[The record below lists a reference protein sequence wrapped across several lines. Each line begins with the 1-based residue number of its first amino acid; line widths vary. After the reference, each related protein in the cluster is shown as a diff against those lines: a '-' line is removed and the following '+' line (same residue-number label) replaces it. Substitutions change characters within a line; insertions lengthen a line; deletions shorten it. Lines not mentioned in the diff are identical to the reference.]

1 MSAFPRAITWLRSLH
16 GFASPGDENLTL
28 RQQLRV
34 ITTAWFFGAVW
45 MFIILGATLSQYAKA
60 LGAPEWGFG
69 IIAAAPF
76 VGALARLPASYILER
91 FGNRRRIFLATLTFS
106 RLLWVL
112 AAAIPWIMPE
122 STRPYWWVMMAGT
135 LIVSWLM
142 DAIGGTAW
150 MNWMADVVPPR
161 LRGRY
166 FAFRQKA
173 TRPVVLIVM
182 LAVGWL
188 LDMAQQASTV
198 EPGLLLTMTSAIL
211 MLAGLLGVLDIQ
223 CFTRLPD
230 PAPPP
235 PRRDVPWLSRL
246 RQPLADRNF
255 RRYLAYN
262 FTFTLGMGFMGAYVV
277 RYVLDVAQLSNM
289 MAILM
294 LGAVP
299 MLVTALVYTFW
310 GRMVDRFGRRPVLV
324 LAGVLVI
331 AGPWGWFLV
340 TPEHWLLGYTLT
352 LISPLAFAGIEVA
365 NFNMILSL
373 SSDGSGRKGAAA
385 RAPQVGGSAFVA
397 LHSLAVAA
405 GGILSGL
412 LGAAVAG
419 AIPGFH
425 LAVPALGL
433 EWTYHHVLLAI
444 SALLRGVA
452 LCIAMTLIEPGA
464 APVSAAARHLLAT
477 LRSQPLR
484 LLALPERI
492 LTFSLGAARR
502 AGSAQR

>member
-1 MSAFPRAITWLRSLH
+1 MSAFPRVIIWLRSLH
-16 GFASPGDENLTL
+16 GFASPGEENLTL

-45 MFIILGATLSQYAKA
+45 MFIILGATLSQYAKS

-76 VGALARLPASYILER
+76 IGALARLPASYILER
-91 FGNRRRIFLATLTFS
+91 FGRRRQIFLFTLTFS
-106 RLLWVL
+106 RFLWVV

-122 STRPYWWVMMAGT
+122 STRPYWWVMMAAT
-135 LIVSWLM
+135 LIISWLM

-182 LAVGWL
+182 LLVGWL
-188 LDMAQQASTV
+188 LDVAQRASEV

-211 MLAGLLGVLDIQ
+211 MLAGLLGMLDIQ

-230 PAPPP
+230 PAPP
-235 PRRDVPWLSRL
+235 VPKRGVSWFSRF
-246 RQPLADRNF
+246 REPLGDRNF
-255 RRYLAYN
+255 RRYLAFN
-262 FTFTLGMGFMGAYVV
+262 FTFTLGMGFMGAYVL

-289 MAILM
+289 AAIIM

-299 MLVTALVYTFW
+299 MLATALVYTFW
-310 GRMVDRFGRRPVLV
+310 GRMVDRYGKRPVLV
-324 LAGVLVI
+324 LAGAIVVF
-331 AGPWGWFLV
+331 GPWGWFLV

-365 NFNMILSL
+365 NFNMILGM
-373 SSDGSGRKGAAA
+373 SSDGSGRKGAAS
-385 RAPQVGGSAFVA
+385 RAPQVGGSAYVA

-412 LGAAVAG
+412 IGAAVAG
-419 AIPGFH
+419 AITDFR
-425 LAVPALGL
+425 LELPALGL
-433 EWTYHHVLLAI
+433 TWTYHHVLLAL
-444 SALLRGVA
+444 SAALRGAA
-452 LCIAMTLIEPGA
+452 LCIALTLVEPDA
-464 APVSAAARHLLAT
+464 APLSTAARHLVST
-477 LRSQPLR
+477 LTGQVRR
-484 LLALPERI
+484 LVTLPERI
-492 LTFSLGAARR
+492 ATVGLGAARR
-502 AGSAQR
+502 LRNAE